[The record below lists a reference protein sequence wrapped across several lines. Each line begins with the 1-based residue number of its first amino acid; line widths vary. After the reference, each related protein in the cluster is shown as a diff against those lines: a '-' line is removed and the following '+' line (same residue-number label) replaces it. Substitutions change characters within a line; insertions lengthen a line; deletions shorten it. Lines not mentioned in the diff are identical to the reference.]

1 MTKFLFSRIL
11 YYSDEFFIAHVT
23 DEFFI
28 AHVTDE
34 FFNLTINLI
43 TTITIIPSSKY
54 SSSGYLRILFRSAFI
69 RLESNFLHTLYLSAS
84 IVLNPTSSM

>member
-1 MTKFLFSRIL
+1 MCRQNYQNMTKFLFSRIL
-11 YYSDEFFIAHVT
+11 YYS